1 MQINSTGYS
10 FVSMYQAYPSY
21 HGASDITYNLFNEW
35 PARNK
40 LLIQITN
47 SKLSKKNITNIKKK
61 GGFIGSLINI
71 FLIILKIRKFSKK
84 SKKKYLIIEGAS
96 WAGFSLILMVL
107 SKIIIRNII
116 VIYHAHNLEYEVRK
130 LKNNFLISYVTFYFE
145 KYIYQNSIA
154 TCVSNKDKNF
164 IRKHYKSNCILFEN
178 GILEVK
184 NEKLNNH
191 KIKKNK
197 FILFCGSYTY
207 WPNKLAITN
216 ILKNKKQIE
225 KIFPNIKFV
234 FTGEGFPKFKDK
246 NILALG
252 VIKKTKLVWL
262 IKNCLFFYA
271 PMPRAPGTKIK
282 ILEAIYYGALTI
294 CSKPAIIG
302 IKKTK
307 KLKCLLVTS
316 KTKLLKNLIK
326 IKDKKKGGIS
336 KEFNKIYNFKNKIK
350 EFYEK
355 INKL

>member
-10 FVSMYQAYPSY
+10 FVSMYQSYPSY
-21 HGASDITYNLFNEW
+21 HGASDITYNLFSEW
-35 PARNK
+35 PAINK

-47 SKLSKKNITNIKKK
+47 SKFSKKNIISIKKK
-61 GGFIGSLINI
+61 KGFIGSLINI
-71 FLIILKIRKFSKK
+71 FLIVLKIKKFSKK
-84 SKKKYLIIEGAS
+84 YEKNYLIIEGAS
-96 WAGFSLILMVL
+96 WAGFSLILMFL

-130 LKNNFLISYVTFYFE
+130 LKNNFLISFITFYFE
-145 KYIYQNSIA
+145 KYIYQNSLA
-154 TCVSNKDKNF
+154 TCVSVKDKNF
-164 IRKHYKSNCILFEN
+164 IRKHYKSDCILFEN
-178 GILEVK
+178 GITEVK
-184 NEKLNNH
+184 EEKLFNN

-207 WPNKLAITN
+207 WPNKIAITN
-216 ILKNKKQIE
+216 ILNDKNQIE

-234 FTGEGFPKFKDK
+234 FTGEGFPEFIDK

-252 VIKKTKLVWL
+252 IIKKTKLVWL

-307 KLKCLLVTS
+307 KLKSLVITS
-316 KTKLLKNLIK
+316 KTNLLKNLFK
-326 IKDKKKGGIS
+326 IKDKKKPRVS
-336 KEFNKIYNFKNKIK
+336 NEFNEIYNFKNKIK

-355 INKL
+355 INNL